1 MVEGYNIDFGRFS
14 IGICKSYTAYG
25 KCPTKDGTVY
35 QFWKFY
41 IWVKE

>member
-1 MVEGYNIDFGRFS
+1 MVEGYNIDLGRFA

-25 KCPTKDGTVY
+25 KCQTKDGTVY

>member
-1 MVEGYNIDFGRFS
+1 MAEGYNIDFGRFA

-41 IWVKE
+41 IWIKK